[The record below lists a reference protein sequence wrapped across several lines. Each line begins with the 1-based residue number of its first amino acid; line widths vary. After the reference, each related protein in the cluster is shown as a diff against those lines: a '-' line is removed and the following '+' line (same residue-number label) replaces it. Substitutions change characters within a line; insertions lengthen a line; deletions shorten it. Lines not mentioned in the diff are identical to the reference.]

1 MEKLSDD
8 DAKKLASGWV
18 KRIQN
23 SLLAPDS
30 DVTSLGNV
38 SSRIRSSD
46 EPNSRVDL
54 ENGKV
59 HDHNLGSS
67 PVLAD
72 SGINVS
78 SDMFSGHSGVST
90 NWNHND
96 SSFQNTFE
104 HSNILVD
111 PSSEP
116 NGLATARPDANF
128 LRRKRLE
135 FFNKSK
141 ELQEKGDFTGLPD
154 RNHNLHVKES
164 CAKSAQSLQKN
175 QWEVEQLDC
184 NQDIYANHKP
194 AGNMHQLEAFQKPLS
209 QFLNGCAS
217 SNELQPTHRT
227 ANGFE
232 SDEDEFRL
240 ELWGLK
246 ESINSGEVNL
256 NAYLSESSW
265 KGKRSIPASQCQ
277 FDNFV
282 DEPTRYTCTPVQP
295 LQKESDS
302 KDYNQSRICA
312 SEEFGNEMQKD
323 DNSHSHLNRKTLA
336 QEICNGHFSGPE
348 PQINGPL
355 YCGFDNSDSETSL
368 LSFGSKCDDVH
379 YRKLEEMSPR
389 GRSNHLENKNKPKRS
404 KDQILLELTEFIEV
418 FGSPKDS
425 TKIGDVKDRQLR
437 CSSDKTLPLSTEKVF
452 NGCTEDSK
460 RNQFGK
466 ISGYRYSPGEF
477 ICRSQSD
484 PENIELSSN
493 QQGKGNTSLPSEHH
507 KNVMGKICPSCD
519 EVNSKAANWCIE
531 CGKALVSV
539 EPTCLT
545 AKQQKV
551 FEKQCE
557 ETKVLI
563 AEALKTPMNFSH
575 LLSLEKAEEEERLL
589 NKGISNLSLRVSQST
604 KNFEEEKY
612 NCLSK
617 PHEYKRRWVRSSI
630 AWSTYHPSELT
641 KSRSFVN
648 GKGKTHERQRAT
660 SFSDV
665 TSVSN
670 SKGKEKGSKHKKANI
685 RSKSAR
691 KRTVSCCSLSG
702 DGPKV
707 ADGDDKG
714 FTNLKSVAHHQNAS
728 SRTNQR
734 GRQVQSFVK
743 QNNDSSRESQH
754 HSRPP
759 HHDSLPKVEL
769 NFSRCRGGELIGES
783 ILLHVAARCC
793 WLRSVDASWT
803 NVSDCGVQAL
813 VDNVKSFRGKSC
825 RLECLCLNGCQAVS
839 DKFIKSMATK
849 HGNNLR
855 IFEVFGCFNITPSGI
870 KLLGQS
876 CKKLQTLNI
885 GQCHKELNFS
895 RCRGGELIGESILL
909 HVAARCCWLRSV
921 DASWTN
927 VSDCGVQAL
936 VDNVK
941 RLECLCLNGCQAVSD
956 KFIKSMATKHG
967 NNLRIFEVFGCFNI
981 TPSGIKLL
989 GQSCK
994 KLQTLNIGQCH
1005 KMTDSAIGGLVSNL
1019 PELENLDLRGCKQI
1033 RDSAV
1038 RKIVKYCP
1046 LVTTLVLANCPLIT
1060 DVSLKEIATNLPRIR
1075 YFYYCK
1081 DEGKS
1086 SEGSSSRAFCVLH
1099 VSVSFIFAK
1108 IKRLLAVYCTYASS
1122 CLSSQRLN
1130 TLHLYGCKRIRNT
1143 SDLRLL
1149 NPALSIEC

>member
-1 MEKLSDD
+1 MPSDHDNFHHNGYRVVIYLVLSEKFYLPLINGCTGMEKLTDD

-38 SSRIRSSD
+38 RSRIRSSD
-46 EPNSRVDL
+46 EPNSSVGL

-59 HDHNLGSS
+59 HDHNLISS

-90 NWNHND
+90 NWSHND

-111 PSSEP
+111 PSSES
-116 NGLATARPDANF
+116 NGLVTARPDANF

-141 ELQEKGDFTGLPD
+141 ELQGKEDFAGLPD

-164 CAKSAQSLQKN
+164 CAKSAQPLQSCKS
-175 QWEVEQLDC
+175 QWQVEQLDC
-184 NQDIYANHKP
+184 NQDIYANNKP

-209 QFLNGCAS
+209 QILNGCSS
-217 SNELQPTHRT
+217 SNEQQPTHRT
-227 ANGFE
+227 SKGFE

-246 ESINSGEVNL
+246 ESVNSGEVNL
-256 NAYLSESSW
+256 NAYLSDSSW
-265 KGKRSIPASQCQ
+265 KGKRSISASQCQ
-277 FDNFV
+277 FGTFV

-295 LQKESDS
+295 LQKESVTLQKLSDS
-302 KDYNQSRICA
+302 KDYNQPRICA

-323 DNSHSHLNRKTLA
+323 DNSHSLLNRKTLA

-425 TKIGDVKDRQLR
+425 TKFSDVKDRQLR
-437 CSSDKTLPLSTEKVF
+437 CSSDKRSPLSTEKVF

-466 ISGYRYSPGEF
+466 ISGNRYSPGEL

-493 QQGKGNTSLPSEHH
+493 QKGKGNTSLPSEHH

-604 KNFEEEKY
+604 KHFEEEKY

-648 GKGKTHERQRAT
+648 SKGRTHERQRAT

-702 DGPKV
+702 DEAKV
-707 ADGDDKG
+707 ADADDKG

-743 QNNDSSRESQH
+743 QNNDSSRESQY

-759 HHDSLPKVEL
+759 RHDSLPKV
-769 NFSRCRGGELIGES
+769 
-783 ILLHVAARCC
+783 
-793 WLRSVDASWT
+793 
-803 NVSDCGVQAL
+803 
-813 VDNVKSFRGKSC
+813 
-825 RLECLCLNGCQAVS
+825 LE
-839 DKFIKSMATK
+839 
-849 HGNNLR
+849 
-855 IFEVFGCFNITPSGI
+855 
-870 KLLGQS
+870 
-876 CKKLQTLNI
+876 
-885 GQCHKELNFS
+885 
-895 RCRGGELIGESILL
+895 
-909 HVAARCCWLRSV
+909 
-921 DASWTN
+921 
-927 VSDCGVQAL
+927 
-936 VDNVK
+936 
-941 RLECLCLNGCQAVSD
+941 
-956 KFIKSMATKHG
+956 
-967 NNLRIFEVFGCFNI
+967 
-981 TPSGIKLL
+981 
-989 GQSCK
+989 
-994 KLQTLNIGQCH
+994 
-1005 KMTDSAIGGLVSNL
+1005 
-1019 PELENLDLRGCKQI
+1019 
-1033 RDSAV
+1033 
-1038 RKIVKYCP
+1038 
-1046 LVTTLVLANCPLIT
+1046 
-1060 DVSLKEIATNLPRIR
+1060 
-1075 YFYYCK
+1075 
-1081 DEGKS
+1081 
-1086 SEGSSSRAFCVLH
+1086 
-1099 VSVSFIFAK
+1099 
-1108 IKRLLAVYCTYASS
+1108 
-1122 CLSSQRLN
+1122 
-1130 TLHLYGCKRIRNT
+1130 
-1143 SDLRLL
+1143 
-1149 NPALSIEC
+1149 

>member
-1 MEKLSDD
+1 MEKLTDD
-8 DAKKLASGWV
+8 DAKKLASGRV
-18 KRIQN
+18 KRIQH

-38 SSRIRSSD
+38 RSRIRSSD
-46 EPNSRVDL
+46 EPNSSVGL

-59 HDHNLGSS
+59 HDRNSGSS

-104 HSNILVD
+104 HSNFLVD
-111 PSSEP
+111 PSSEVK
-116 NGLATARPDANF
+116 GLVTARPDANF

-141 ELQEKGDFTGLPD
+141 ELQEKEDIAGLPD

-164 CAKSAQSLQKN
+164 CAKPVQSLQSCKN

-194 AGNMHQLEAFQKPLS
+194 AGNKHQLEAFQTPLS
-209 QFLNGCAS
+209 HILNGCAS

-246 ESINSGEVNL
+246 ESVNSGEVNL

-265 KGKRSIPASQCQ
+265 RGKRSIPASQCQ

-295 LQKESDS
+295 LQKESVTLQKLSDN
-302 KDYNQSRICA
+302 KDY
-312 SEEFGNEMQKD
+312 NEMQKD
-323 DNSHSHLNRKTLA
+323 DNSNSQLNRKTLA

-348 PQINGPL
+348 PQIIGPL

-379 YRKLEEMSPR
+379 FRKLEETSPR

-404 KDQILLELTEFIEV
+404 KDQILLELTEFIEG
-418 FGSPKDS
+418 FESPKDLTNIS
-425 TKIGDVKDRQLR
+425 DVKDRQLR

-460 RNQFGK
+460 RHQFGK
-466 ISGYRYSPGEF
+466 INGNRYSPGEL

-493 QQGKGNTSLPSEHH
+493 QKGKGNTLLPSEHH

-539 EPTCLT
+539 QPTCLT

-575 LLSLEKAEEEERLL
+575 LLSLEKAKEEEKLL

-604 KNFEEEKY
+604 KNLEEEKY

-670 SKGKEKGSKHKKANI
+670 SQGKEKGSKHKKTNI

-702 DGPKV
+702 DGAKV
-707 ADGDDKG
+707 ADADDKG

-734 GRQVQSFVK
+734 GRQVQSFVN
-743 QNNDSSRESQH
+743 QNDDSSRDSQY
-754 HSRPP
+754 HSRTS
-759 HHDSLPKVEL
+759 HHHSLPKV
-769 NFSRCRGGELIGES
+769 
-783 ILLHVAARCC
+783 
-793 WLRSVDASWT
+793 
-803 NVSDCGVQAL
+803 
-813 VDNVKSFRGKSC
+813 
-825 RLECLCLNGCQAVS
+825 LE
-839 DKFIKSMATK
+839 
-849 HGNNLR
+849 
-855 IFEVFGCFNITPSGI
+855 
-870 KLLGQS
+870 
-876 CKKLQTLNI
+876 
-885 GQCHKELNFS
+885 
-895 RCRGGELIGESILL
+895 
-909 HVAARCCWLRSV
+909 
-921 DASWTN
+921 
-927 VSDCGVQAL
+927 
-936 VDNVK
+936 
-941 RLECLCLNGCQAVSD
+941 
-956 KFIKSMATKHG
+956 
-967 NNLRIFEVFGCFNI
+967 
-981 TPSGIKLL
+981 
-989 GQSCK
+989 
-994 KLQTLNIGQCH
+994 
-1005 KMTDSAIGGLVSNL
+1005 
-1019 PELENLDLRGCKQI
+1019 
-1033 RDSAV
+1033 
-1038 RKIVKYCP
+1038 
-1046 LVTTLVLANCPLIT
+1046 
-1060 DVSLKEIATNLPRIR
+1060 
-1075 YFYYCK
+1075 
-1081 DEGKS
+1081 
-1086 SEGSSSRAFCVLH
+1086 
-1099 VSVSFIFAK
+1099 
-1108 IKRLLAVYCTYASS
+1108 
-1122 CLSSQRLN
+1122 
-1130 TLHLYGCKRIRNT
+1130 
-1143 SDLRLL
+1143 
-1149 NPALSIEC
+1149 